1 MVDFSFN
8 WISEHLGASTMYLI
22 LTLADGWDT
31 LRRHRS
37 ATVVSISWQ
46 RDPIRLMFTLEDYE
60 RSERTLSSP
69 STKSCRLFFTQIKKF
84 WPRMQAER
92 EARWRIDPESYLI
105 PGCFS
110 LRHLFHHYG
119 FIAHIQNNGF
129 AVFQASHHIMHGT
142 AVNKVL
148 GTGTQAMYA
157 LTKAT
162 ETTQ

>member
-1 MVDFSFN
+1 
-8 WISEHLGASTMYLI
+8 
-22 LTLADGWDT
+22 
-31 LRRHRS
+31 
-37 ATVVSISWQ
+37 
-46 RDPIRLMFTLEDYE
+46 
-60 RSERTLSSP
+60 
-69 STKSCRLFFTQIKKF
+69 
-84 WPRMQAER
+84 MQAER

-110 LRHLFHHYG
+110 LRHPFRHYG

-162 ETTQ
+162 ETTNNSQAAHKSALATTHDTQ